1 MPRLNRRPTA
11 IAVAAAAL
19 CAALVPLGP
28 AAAHASTQAAAVCT
42 LGDPRSETPQCVAVA
57 VSLDRLPSV
66 GESATVRVQLHS
78 QVPIDR
84 AKLTIR
90 LPRTLRLDQPT
101 KAVGLDQV
109 SEQEVA
115 LTTDPRAL
123 TFRVT
128 ALAAGPAQ
136 IEAAVSDT
144 QANSPERSGRGSALV
159 TIGNDT
165 SRAGVTGSASRA
177 VTRQPRTAKFTS
189 TATAGQICARGSFA
203 VTDKAGTWLPARNV
217 AVAVLGKAS
226 SSSPTY
232 TYASGLTSAADGTY
246 NLCFTSPVSQMY
258 SLNVRFTSGMSVWQ
272 VTNNAGT
279 SLYTTDTATRYY
291 VSSGTD
297 QDFGGSAPASI
308 HMRGWHAFETL
319 NLLWAQRASGTGCW
333 TARETSN
340 CSKLTIH
347 WQPGSTD
354 GTYYQTGARYIALAD
369 ADPDS
374 EHLVLH
380 ESGHAFQHMLWGF
393 WWPASDCPSPH
404 YIHLRSGAMCAWT
417 EGFANAITGYVK
429 GDGRFYWPN
438 GAWVDLMNTTPYD
451 PSQPASG
458 TNMQDGDW
466 VEGRVAGSMIDLWR
480 SVDGG
485 PAGTFDNLR
494 RYTVGNY
501 RDWFNDRRPLTGL
514 DTSSATRD
522 LLYRYTID
530 YRTGTSGA
538 IVANGGFESGTTSWS
553 ITGGVVGNWTAY
565 PAQQGSWYAWMGGN
579 GTTNTDTLAQQIT
592 IPSGVSSATLGFY
605 LRIATQESGS
615 TVYDTLKVQVVD
627 GSTTTT
633 LGTWSNVN
641 AGSSY
646 ALRSLSL
653 SNYRG
658 KTVTLKFVS
667 SEDYSLQTDF
677 LIDTVGVTT
686 S

>member
-19 CAALVPLGP
+19 CAALIPLGP

-78 QVPIDR
+78 QLPIDR

-101 KAVGLDQV
+101 NAVGLDQV
-109 SEQEVA
+109 SEQGVA

-123 TFRVT
+123 AFRVT
-128 ALAAGPAQ
+128 ALAAGPTQ

-144 QANSPERSGRGSALV
+144 QANSPERSGRGSTLV

-226 SSSPTY
+226 STSPTY

-272 VTNNAGT
+272 VTNN
-279 SLYTTDTATRYY
+279 
-291 VSSGTD
+291 
-297 QDFGGSAPASI
+297 
-308 HMRGWHAFETL
+308 
-319 NLLWAQRASGTGCW
+319 
-333 TARETSN
+333 
-340 CSKLTIH
+340 

-466 VEGRVAGSMIDLWR
+466 VEGRVAGSMMDLWR

-485 PAGTFDNLR
+485 PAGTFDKLR

-592 IPSGVSSATLGFY
+592 IPSGVSSAT
-605 LRIATQESGS
+605 
-615 TVYDTLKVQVVD
+615 
-627 GSTTTT
+627 
-633 LGTWSNVN
+633 
-641 AGSSY
+641 
-646 ALRSLSL
+646 
-653 SNYRG
+653 
-658 KTVTLKFVS
+658 
-667 SEDYSLQTDF
+667 
-677 LIDTVGVTT
+677 
-686 S
+686 